1 MYVAVPNVT
10 SYLVGSHVRLDS
22 SAWQS
27 VALVRQRSGVQIPV
41 KAYFHAQ
48 NLYSGSEPIPS
59 ILPKTLRTLPK
70 TVNLHESKISE
81 R

>member
-1 MYVAVPNVT
+1 MLLPTLLGLMCA
-10 SYLVGSHVRLDS
+10 LIG

-48 NLYSGSEPIPS
+48 NLYSESEPIPS
-59 ILPKTLRTLPK
+59 ILPKTLITLPK
-70 TVNLHESKISE
+70 TVNLHEPKVGE